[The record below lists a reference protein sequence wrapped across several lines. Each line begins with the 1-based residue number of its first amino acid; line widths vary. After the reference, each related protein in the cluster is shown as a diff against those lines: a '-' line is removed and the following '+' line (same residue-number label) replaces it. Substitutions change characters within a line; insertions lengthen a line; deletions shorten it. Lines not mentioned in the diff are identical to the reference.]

1 MSRRA
6 TTRTARDHARNE
18 RRKSL
23 DVLLDRADRGGLS
36 PAEAALLRS
45 LVRAEI
51 AESDAARR
59 AAGGQQA
66 AVRREQQRVAAA
78 EAAIV
83 EAEQH
88 AADVAEQLRQYRA
101 VYGPEAITTYQ
112 AAVRRAE
119 EAEASAA
126 RAEEQRADEEALA
139 LRYANWLAAAQ
150 RECGAPNWPALP
162 ETIRDRVAAV
172 QAA

>member
-1 MSRRA
+1 MSRRTNA
-6 TTRTARDHARNE
+6 GTTRDRTRDE

-23 DVLLDRADRGGLS
+23 DVLLGRAERGVIS
-36 PAEAALLRS
+36 PTEAALLRS
-45 LVRAEI
+45 LVGAEI
-51 AESDAARR
+51 AEGDAARR

-119 EAEASAA
+119 EAEARAA
-126 RAEEQRADEEALA
+126 RIEEQRAEEEARA
-139 LRYANWLAAAQ
+139 IRYANWLAAAQ

-162 ETIRDRVAAV
+162 ETIRDRIAAAP
-172 QAA
+172 AA